1 MAIAKDST
9 KTYLKMT
16 VGVDVVSKELSK
28 TFPATAD
35 KVFLPEQKRVQT
47 LNEWISAP
55 YVHSRTHAYPSSDH
69 A

>member
-1 MAIAKDST
+1 MRKAQLSFEV
-9 KTYLKMT
+9 TYDRYK
-16 VGVDVVSKELSK
+16 VDVVSKELGK

-47 LNEWISAP
+47 LNEWISVP